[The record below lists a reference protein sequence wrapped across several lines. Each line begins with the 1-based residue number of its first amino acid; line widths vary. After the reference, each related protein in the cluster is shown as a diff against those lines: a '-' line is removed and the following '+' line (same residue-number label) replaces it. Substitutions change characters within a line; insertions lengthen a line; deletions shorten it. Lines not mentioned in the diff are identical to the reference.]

1 MIFPGSSS
9 FFLQAAGHFVSAAV
23 QMKRC
28 ALKIIKLELGRRPD
42 NDTDCVKIEETSDGR
57 FALTGTALCQQS
69 YDDIG
74 SVSLVETATFER
86 LSEAEEAGI
95 VWANAQG
102 VQVLYVGYG
111 TLDHPIAQSEID
123 GPL

>member
-1 MIFPGSSS
+1 ME
-9 FFLQAAGHFVSAAV
+9 
-23 QMKRC
+23 
-28 ALKIIKLELGRRPD
+28 IIRLELGERPE

-57 FALTGTALCQQS
+57 FALTGTALCQLN
-69 YDDIG
+69 DDDNE
-74 SVSLVETATFER
+74 SVSLVGTSTFER
-86 LSEAEEAGI
+86 MWEAEEAGI

-111 TLDHPIAQSEID
+111 TVNHPIAQSEID